1 VHGRDKRTMV
11 LAQLGGSQ
19 QWVPLYRWLHMEN
32 GLEHM
37 IINRT
42 EDMEWVIEMN
52 AALETE
58 QETGVDELLEEPNYE
73 VEDESQ
79 AENENIQEDIEL
91 QEAEQPAPL
100 SLRIIIPIILL
111 VAVASF
117 VEGFAF
123 RPYITNGHKSKS

>member
-1 VHGRDKRTMV
+1 
-11 LAQLGGSQ
+11 
-19 QWVPLYRWLHMEN
+19 MEN